1 MAQYHK
7 YKVIVSDKAKRMLGT
22 HIHFMARFNKD
33 AAKVKK
39 KQILTALRSLT
50 EMPQRFPFFEE
61 AYVPPNK
68 YHKMFI
74 EKWYLVLYQI
84 QDDTVYV
91 DYILDC
97 RKDYNWLLVK

>member
-1 MAQYHK
+1 MEENQRYR
-7 YKVIVSDKAKRMLGT
+7 VIVSDRAKRMLGT
-22 HIHFMARFNKD
+22 HIRFMAQVNKD
-33 AAKVKK
+33 AASAKK
-39 KQILTALRSLT
+39 KQIMEALRSLSR
-50 EMPQRFPFFEE
+50 MSQRFPFFEE
-61 AYVPPNK
+61 DYMPSNK

-97 RKDYNWLLVK
+97 RKDYDWLVH